1 MRRAEKLV
9 PTQGDLFYIQKE
21 LEVSMSMVSLHSRII
36 NQGYFLF
43 LEFLEFQVS
52 LTSVFA
58 YNTTS
63 IKCNL
68 K

>member
-43 LEFLEFQVS
+43 
-52 LTSVFA
+52 
-58 YNTTS
+58 
-63 IKCNL
+63 
-68 K
+68 